1 MTPELDEALGRL
13 SAALGQL
20 EVAVGRRLDIDNRRA
35 DLETELQLM
44 GDDRARLAVD
54 LESAT
59 ARLHR
64 LEAATD
70 HIGRRLH
77 VAIGTLRDVV
87 GFGSEPDLG
96 PTVEA

>member
-13 SAALGQL
+13 GAALGVL
-20 EVAVGRRLDIDNRRA
+20 EVAVGRRLDTDGRRA

-44 GDDRARLAVD
+44 QDDRARLAVD

-64 LEAATD
+64 LETAAD
-70 HIGRRLH
+70 HIGRRVQL
-77 VAIGTLRDVV
+77 AIGTMRDVLE
-87 GFGSEPDLG
+87 GEPG
-96 PTVEA
+96 MPATAEA